1 MLIYIKKNK
10 NINKTLIM
18 KILAFLIMMS
28 ITSCIIIALEM
39 VLKNSMQPQRVDND
53 VFTKMK

>member
-28 ITSCIIIALEM
+28 ITSCIIIALEI
-39 VLKNSMQPQRVDND
+39 VLKNSIQPQCIDID
-53 VFTKMK
+53 GLTKMK

>member
-18 KILAFLIMMS
+18 KILAFLIMKS
-28 ITSCIIIALEM
+28 ITSCLIIALEM
-39 VLKNSMQPQRVDND
+39 VLKNSIQPQCVDND
-53 VFTKMK
+53 NFTKMK